1 MLQLKFA
8 SGLIFIYFETLVQ
21 INWLNTVECG
31 PSLVYMLQFLL
42 NNFKLMAKN
51 VQKINKPDDS
61 ALFRTQS
68 YTGIT
73 EICYFKFLPNVCI
86 RIRLCFLAICI
97 HAITGSL
104 QHITF
109 SSWVYYKV
117 NIGRIYPLELY
128 NVQKDGLKHHQPCL
142 FLKAIP

>member
-1 MLQLKFA
+1 MLQLRCA

-21 INWLNTVECG
+21 INLLNTVECG

-42 NNFKLMAKN
+42 NFKLMAKN
-51 VQKINKPDDS
+51 VQKRNKLDDS

-86 RIRLCFLAICI
+86 RIRWFM
-97 HAITGSL
+97 SL
-104 QHITF
+104 WGLQ
-109 SSWVYYKV
+109 VYETH
-117 NIGRIYPLELY
+117 IGRIYPLELY
-128 NVQKDGLKHHQPCL
+128 NVQKGGLKHHQPCL